1 MYIYISK
8 EDFVMTYTLC
18 LNILIYLFKYQ
29 VFNTHSAVGS
39 DFHFGYALYKGGFS
53 SLHIKWYFFDF

>member
-1 MYIYISK
+1 MHFMSEYS
-8 EDFVMTYTLC
+8 
-18 LNILIYLFKYQ
+18 YLFKYQ
-29 VFNTHSAVGS
+29 VFNTHSTVGS